1 MGELKDRAK
10 GMGNEIAGNIKQAAG
25 RASNDPLLER
35 EGIEQER
42 KGEGQNLKGKVK
54 GALGDKV

>member
-1 MGELKDRAK
+1 MGELKDKIR
-10 GMGNEIAGNIKQAAG
+10 GIGNEIAGNAKQAAG
-25 RASNDPLLER
+25 RATNDPLLEA

-42 KGEGQNLKGKVK
+42 RGEAQNLKGKIK